1 MNAVNIGKIV
11 NTRGLRG
18 EVKIVA
24 NTHFVEERFGK
35 GAIVYIGESLIKAV
49 ICRSYA
55 DKGFIFA
62 VFEGMEDINEV
73 EKFKGCDLYADQSE
87 ELRLEEDEVLY
98 SDLMQCEVYTDQQ
111 LFVGKVVDVLETWA
125 NAVLRVKREK
135 DSVLI
140 PFVKAVVE
148 QVDVEAKRIVIK
160 EMEGLL

>member
-49 ICRSYA
+49 IFISYA

-73 EKFKGCDLYADQSE
+73 EKLIGCDLYADHSE

-111 LFVGKVVDVLETWA
+111 LFVGKVVDVLETGA

>member
-62 VFEGMEDINEV
+62 FFEGMEDINEV
-73 EKFKGCDLYADQSE
+73 EKFKGC
-87 ELRLEEDEVLY
+87 
-98 SDLMQCEVYTDQQ
+98 DLMQCEVYTDQQ
-111 LFVGKVVDVLETWA
+111 LFVGKVVDVLETGA

>member
-49 ICRSYA
+49 ISRSYA

-111 LFVGKVVDVLETWA
+111 LFVGKVVDVLETGA
-125 NAVLRVKREK
+125 NAVLRVEREK

>member
-62 VFEGMEDINEV
+62 FFEGMEDINEV
-73 EKFKGCDLYADQSE
+73 EKFKGCDLYA
-87 ELRLEEDEVLY
+87 
-98 SDLMQCEVYTDQQ
+98 DLMQCEVYTDQQ
-111 LFVGKVVDVLETWA
+111 LFVGKVVDVLETGA

>member
-1 MNAVNIGKIV
+1 
-11 NTRGLRG
+11 
-18 EVKIVA
+18 
-24 NTHFVEERFGK
+24 
-35 GAIVYIGESLIKAV
+35 
-49 ICRSYA
+49 
-55 DKGFIFA
+55 
-62 VFEGMEDINEV
+62 MEDINEV

-111 LFVGKVVDVLETWA
+111 LFVGKVVDVLETGA